1 MTRMPLQSQLHA
13 SRIAFTVES
22 LWTEQAKRHHSALQ
36 HLHFRAFCDKVLER
50 RGFCIA
56 MSRVTANM
64 GTIMRWAFVGIS
76 TAILVWTQGAPA
88 NELPDCKTIR
98 NAGKK
103 MECLQNSIAIL
114 QKQAIG
120 NVVQMGSKAFGQN
133 QSDSPNWSLQ
143 DLPRG
148 GPTSWT
154 SPPMS
159 FAQQFAAKPA
169 VSVAIASIES
179 GANLDTD
186 RFGFSVEATDIN
198 ETGFKVT
205 IRRSQG
211 VLYGVT
217 VNWLA
222 YGPKKP

>member
-1 MTRMPLQSQLHA
+1 MWQT
-13 SRIAFTVES
+13 
-22 LWTEQAKRHHSALQ
+22 W
-36 HLHFRAFCDKVLER
+36 
-50 RGFCIA
+50 
-56 MSRVTANM
+56 
-64 GTIMRWAFVGIS
+64 GTIMRWAFMWIT
-76 TAILVWTQGAPA
+76 TAILMGSQVAIA
-88 NELPDCKTIR
+88 DELPDCKKIR

-103 MECLQNSIAIL
+103 MECLQNSIVIL
-114 QKQAIG
+114 QKQASG

-148 GPTSWT
+148 GPASWA
-154 SPPMS
+154 SPPIS

-169 VSVAIASIES
+169 VSVAIAGIES

-186 RFGFSVEATDIN
+186 RFGFSAEATDIN

-205 IRRSQG
+205 IHRSQG
-211 VLYGVT
+211 LLYGVT

-222 YGPKKP
+222 YGSKKP

>member
-1 MTRMPLQSQLHA
+1 M
-13 SRIAFTVES
+13 
-22 LWTEQAKRHHSALQ
+22 
-36 HLHFRAFCDKVLER
+36 
-50 RGFCIA
+50 
-56 MSRVTANM
+56 ANM
-64 GTIMRWAFVGIS
+64 GTIMRWAFVGFS
-76 TAILVWTQGAPA
+76 AILVWPQVAA
-88 NELPDCKTIR
+88 ADELPDCKTIR
-98 NAGKK
+98 SAGKK

-114 QKQAIG
+114 QKQATG

-133 QSDSPNWSLQ
+133 QSDSPNWSFQ
-143 DLPRG
+143 EMPRG
-148 GPTSWT
+148 GPARWT
-154 SPPMS
+154 SPPIS
-159 FAQQFAAKPA
+159 FEQQFAAKPA

-179 GANLDTD
+179 GVNLDTD

-217 VNWLA
+217 VSWLA

>member
-1 MTRMPLQSQLHA
+1 
-13 SRIAFTVES
+13 
-22 LWTEQAKRHHSALQ
+22 
-36 HLHFRAFCDKVLER
+36 
-50 RGFCIA
+50 
-56 MSRVTANM
+56 M
-64 GTIMRWAFVGIS
+64 GTIMRWAFMWIT
-76 TAILVWTQGAPA
+76 TAISMWSQVVIAD
-88 NELPDCKTIR
+88 ELPDCKKIR

-114 QKQAIG
+114 QKQATGI
-120 NVVQMGSKAFGQN
+120 VQMGSKAFGQN

-143 DLPRG
+143 VLPRAG
-148 GPTSWT
+148 LTSWT
-154 SPPMS
+154 SPPIS

-169 VSVAIASIES
+169 VSVAIAGIES
-179 GANLDTD
+179 GANLDVD
-186 RFGFSVEATDIN
+186 RFGFSAEATDIN

-205 IRRSQG
+205 IRRSHG

>member
-1 MTRMPLQSQLHA
+1 M
-13 SRIAFTVES
+13 
-22 LWTEQAKRHHSALQ
+22 
-36 HLHFRAFCDKVLER
+36 
-50 RGFCIA
+50 
-56 MSRVTANM
+56 ANM
-64 GTIMRWAFVGIS
+64 GTIMRWVFTGII
-76 TAILVWTQGAPA
+76 TALLMWSHVVIAD
-88 NELPDCKTIR
+88 ELPDCKTIR
-98 NAGKK
+98 NTGKK
-103 MECLQNSIAIL
+103 MDCLQNSIAIL
-114 QKQAIG
+114 QKQATG
-120 NVVQMGSKAFGQN
+120 NVVQMGSKTFGQN
-133 QSDSPNWSLQ
+133 RSNSPNWSLQ

-154 SPPMS
+154 SPPIS

-169 VSVAIASIES
+169 VSIAIAGIES

-186 RFGFSVEATDIN
+186 RFGFSVEATDVN
-198 ETGFKVT
+198 ETDFKVT

>member
-1 MTRMPLQSQLHA
+1 
-13 SRIAFTVES
+13 
-22 LWTEQAKRHHSALQ
+22 
-36 HLHFRAFCDKVLER
+36 
-50 RGFCIA
+50 
-56 MSRVTANM
+56 
-64 GTIMRWAFVGIS
+64 MRWVFTGII
-76 TAILVWTQGAPA
+76 TAILMWSWSAIA
-88 NELPDCKTIR
+88 DELPNCKTIR

-114 QKQAIG
+114 QKQAAG

-133 QSDSPNWSLQ
+133 QLNSPNWSLQ

-154 SPPMS
+154 SPPIS
-159 FAQQFAAKPA
+159 FAQQFTAKPA
-169 VSVAIASIES
+169 VSVAVAGIKF

-186 RFGFSVEATDIN
+186 RFGFSVEAADIT

>member
-1 MTRMPLQSQLHA
+1 
-13 SRIAFTVES
+13 
-22 LWTEQAKRHHSALQ
+22 
-36 HLHFRAFCDKVLER
+36 
-50 RGFCIA
+50 
-56 MSRVTANM
+56 
-64 GTIMRWAFVGIS
+64 
-76 TAILVWTQGAPA
+76 
-88 NELPDCKTIR
+88 
-98 NAGKK
+98 
-103 MECLQNSIAIL
+103 
-114 QKQAIG
+114 
-120 NVVQMGSKAFGQN
+120 MGSKAFGQN
-133 QSDSPNWSLQ
+133 QLDSPNWSLQ

-154 SPPMS
+154 SPPIS
-159 FAQQFAAKPA
+159 FAQQFAAKPE

>member
-1 MTRMPLQSQLHA
+1 
-13 SRIAFTVES
+13 
-22 LWTEQAKRHHSALQ
+22 
-36 HLHFRAFCDKVLER
+36 
-50 RGFCIA
+50 
-56 MSRVTANM
+56 M

-76 TAILVWTQGAPA
+76 TAILLWSHAPVA
-88 NELPDCKTIR
+88 GELPDCKTIR

-103 MECLQNSIAIL
+103 MECLQNIIAIL
-114 QKQAIG
+114 QKQATG
-120 NVVQMGSKAFGQN
+120 NVVQMGSRAFGQN

-143 DLPRG
+143 DLPRS

-154 SPPMS
+154 SLPIF
-159 FAQQFAAKPA
+159 FAQQFAAEPA
-169 VSVAIASIES
+169 VSVAIAGVES
-179 GANLDTD
+179 GTNLDTD

-198 ETGFKVT
+198 ESGFKVT

-217 VNWLA
+217 VNWLE